1 MSTRKLTQR
10 QKDKLKES
18 EYFRSNSSDLT
29 INKSFQDVLEYDED
43 GNLVY
48 DKRTREGKEI
58 ERIINSKIRSCKKNE
73 SSDKTEQKVNN
84 DSLDEKLDVLD
95 RELSEFEDLINEDVF
110 DTTLEN
116 ESESKKRKSH
126 SRDSDKN
133 VLLETQTLRR
143 TIIKEYIEDGWS
155 IRVYGDGHATAKKG
169 TDLKRADSESEIH
182 KIIQDYEEELSN
194 ESESKKRKSHSQ
206 DSDKDVLLETQNL
219 RRTIIKEYIE
229 DGWSIRVYGDGHA
242 TAKKGAELKRADSE
256 SEIHKIIQG
265 YEEDESSDSCKKNGK
280 SAFTGE
286 STGTIIDIDS
296 SHQTYQTP
304 APWMGVNSFFDE
316 KIGLWYDGAGHYT
329 WKEYYANIYWI
340 NNLNGK
346 RQSQEIRD
354 KIKSEIG
361 DARLTDNRLNKFLKL
376 NYGKTVDLICEGGHW
391 ELADLDQLDYN
402 FID

>member
-133 VLLETQTLRR
+133 VLLETQT
-143 TIIKEYIEDGWS
+143 
-155 IRVYGDGHATAKKG
+155 
-169 TDLKRADSESEIH
+169 
-182 KIIQDYEEELSN
+182 
-194 ESESKKRKSHSQ
+194 
-206 DSDKDVLLETQNL
+206 L